1 MKDMMK
7 ETKTNINDAVQ
18 DANEVKRKPEKK
30 RHGKGKTAAVI
41 AVLLVISIVCL
52 SLLQRLVM
60 PKYNKGIVE
69 GAFLAEYYEET
80 TNHDVIFIGDCEVYE
95 NFSPIKM
102 YEDYGITSYI
112 RGGPQQLIWHS
123 YYQLEDTLRYEKP
136 KVVVFNVL
144 SLKYNEAQSESYN
157 RMNIDGMKWS
167 ETKYNLIQA
176 SMMED
181 ESMVEY
187 LFPLL
192 RYHSR
197 ITELKSSDFEYMF
210 KTPQVSHNGY
220 YMRVDV
226 KPAGTFPDPPMLPDY
241 EFGDKAMEY
250 LDKMTELCKE
260 NDIELILV
268 KAPVLYP
275 YWYPEWDANVQAYA
289 EAHDLV
295 YINFIEL
302 ADEIGIDFQT
312 DTYDAG
318 LHLNLSGA
326 EKLSSYFGQY
336 LAEQYGLEDH
346 RNDPV
351 YQEAYE
357 GKIEFYN
364 AMMQQQ
370 YDELEKYGKIIS
382 FGAEA
387 IED

>member
-7 ETKTNINDAVQ
+7 ETEEKVNIH
-18 DANEVKRKPEKK
+18 KK
-30 RHGKGKTAAVI
+30 SRRRLHAAVI
-41 AVLLVISIVCL
+41 SILVVISILCL
-52 SLLQRLVM
+52 YFLQRLVM
-60 PKYNKGIVE
+60 PKYAKGIVE
-69 GAFLAEYYEET
+69 GAFAAEYYKET

-95 NFSPIKM
+95 NFSPITL
-102 YEDYGITSYI
+102 YEEYGITSYI

-144 SLKYNEAQSESYN
+144 SLKYNEPQSESYN
-157 RMNIDGMKWS
+157 RMNIDGLKWS
-167 ETKYNLIQA
+167 KTKYDMIQA
-176 SMMED
+176 SMMEE
-181 ESMVEY
+181 ESFVEY

-197 ITELKSSDFEYMF
+197 ITDLKQSDFEYLF
-210 KTPQVSHNGY
+210 DTPHVSHNGY

-226 KPAGTFPDPPMLPDY
+226 KPAADFPDPPQLVSYD
-241 EFGDKAMEY
+241 FGDTAMLY
-250 LDKMTELCKE
+250 LDKMTKLCKE
-260 NDIELILV
+260 NGIELILI

-275 YWYPEWDANVQAYA
+275 YWYPEWDQNVKDYA
-289 EAHDLV
+289 EANDLK
-295 YINFIEL
+295 YINFIDL
-302 ADEIGIDFQT
+302 ADEIGIDYSQ

-336 LAEQYGLEDH
+336 LKEEYDLEDH
-346 RNDPV
+346 RTDPV
-351 YQEAYE
+351 YQKAYAE
-357 GKIEFYN
+357 KIEFYE
-364 AMMQQQ
+364 AMKQQQ
-370 YDELEKYGKIIS
+370 YDELEQYGKIIS